1 MYNPTKKLIEKA
13 AYARK
18 EVITCIAS
26 QLLFRAG
33 ISGCIFSSNPAME
46 RPNSIE
52 LIKSDEKRTIN
63 PLLFFINITWNSAIH
78 RTKKT
83 KEVKASVTG
92 IWPAFCHL

>member
-33 ISGCIFSSNPAME
+33 ISGCIF
-46 RPNSIE
+46 
-52 LIKSDEKRTIN
+52 
-63 PLLFFINITWNSAIH
+63 
-78 RTKKT
+78 
-83 KEVKASVTG
+83 
-92 IWPAFCHL
+92 